1 MDVIKPKE
9 ERRAKDRRRYI
20 VIGSAV
26 AMLVAVI
33 VVASGLE
40 TSTPV
45 IDKTGLWID
54 TVKHGA
60 MSREIRAVGTLVSE
74 DDASLWLAAEVDVR
88 VDRKLLNA
96 GASVTPDT
104 IILKLSNP
112 DVEQSALAADLALQ
126 AAQAAYASLE
136 ATLQNELYALK
147 ASAARIE
154 GERANA
160 QLQAEAEAS
169 LVKDG
174 IIPHIKSKQ
183 STINAES
190 LATMS
195 KLEQDRVRIN
205 ERTLEAR
212 LSVQRA
218 EVSSRRTYAAL
229 KRRDLASLTVR
240 AGMSG
245 VLQEVVV
252 ETGQRVPR
260 STNLARVVDPTR
272 LKAVLRIPEAQTADL
287 RADLAVNID
296 TRNGI
301 VPGVITRIAPA
312 AQNGTVTIDVKLE
325 GTLPLG
331 ARPDMAIDGVIEIE
345 KLADV
350 LHVGRPAAADLSGKL
365 SLYRLSAD
373 GARAER
379 VSVKVGRVSATKVEI
394 VGGEL
399 RAGDQVVL
407 SDTAAWGDHAQ
418 VRFRL

>member
-1 MDVIKPKE
+1 
-9 ERRAKDRRRYI
+9 
-20 VIGSAV
+20 
-26 AMLVAVI
+26 
-33 VVASGLE
+33 
-40 TSTPV
+40 
-45 IDKTGLWID
+45 
-54 TVKHGA
+54 
-60 MSREIRAVGTLVSE
+60 
-74 DDASLWLAAEVDVR
+74 

-325 GTLPLG
+325 GALPLG